1 MRRESELRAEYDVKL
16 RDAEGAI
23 IEAKFRC
30 FDDSMVNFDAPC
42 RLVLTYQAEE
52 FLATSTDF
60 FAALDEIRIQLEL
73 RHIFPLV
80 NGVGLARYP
89 SGMARD
95 MGSGLSIYRLRLGER
110 ATTDDLLR
118 TFETGDLVEPA
129 TVKDQRAF
137 YDRWLE
143 SLKG

>member
-16 RDAEGAI
+16 CDGEGAI
-23 IEAKFRC
+23 IDAKFRC
-30 FDDSMVNFDAPC
+30 FDDSMANFDAPC

-52 FLATSTDF
+52 SLATSTDF

-80 NGVGLARYP
+80 NGVGLGRYP

-110 ATTDDLLR
+110 ATTGDLLK
-118 TFETGDLVEPA
+118 TFEADDLVEPA
-129 TVKDQRAF
+129 TVKDQRAY